1 MNKAV
6 LQVWEESNKIEGIR
20 QDGCSIH
27 IDDKS
32 RNMYVDSVYRG
43 RNDENLP
50 DSYERIVGNPVEVEV
65 SDTLF
70 AFIERDK
77 SIRLRSYEMN
87 NLLKMEEI
95 IVND

>member
-1 MNKAV
+1 MNKV
-6 LQVWEESNKIEGIR
+6 ILQIWEESNKNEGIR

-27 IDDKS
+27 IDSSHQKK
-32 RNMYVDSVYRG
+32 YVDSVYRG

-50 DSYERIVGNPVEVEV
+50 DSYERIVGSPVEVEV

-70 AFIERDK
+70 AAIERDK
-77 SIRLRSYEMN
+77 SVRLRSYEMN
-87 NLLKMEEI
+87 NLLKMDEI

>member
-6 LQVWEESNKIEGIR
+6 LQVWEESNKIEGLR

-27 IDDKS
+27 IDSNELKK
-32 RNMYVDSVYRG
+32 YIESVYKDR
-43 RNDENLP
+43 DENDLP
-50 DSYERIVGNPVEVEV
+50 DSYERVVGNPTEVEI
-65 SDTLF
+65 SDVLYN
-70 AFIERDK
+70 IVCRDK

-95 IVND
+95 VVND